1 MKKNPFK
8 GNSPTTPFIRRGA
21 ARPLINLMDAKE
33 HLQELGTITTK
44 QRIEYR
50 DDPEKYRCHYCMK
63 WRPIKDFYKTRDPY
77 AKSGITPACKD
88 CIKRIADRDEMGE
101 VKGMTV
107 DSLLEVLRILDMPF
121 SNDAFDRALRTAKE
135 KGTSTLSEYMKLYN
149 FGGSVRH
156 LRFSDSERRELG
168 SLSVRTEEEMDECK
182 LNQMDAIRLLGYD
195 PFTGESESDKPLLY
209 AKLVGFLSASPDAN
223 DDEMKMSSIIHI
235 VREFNHADKI
245 AQVITKYTADV
256 SSLQTHIGEI
266 RTLESAQKDIM
277 ATILKLAEDSGI
289 SLKHN
294 NSRSKGANTL
304 SGKLRE
310 MKELNLREVEV
321 NSFDI
326 ETSYGMKQV
335 ADISNKSILEQIRL
349 NENDFPEM
357 LAEQRLLIEQL
368 QAERDAAEERAR
380 ILIRENDD
388 LKRMLPEHVVAENTV
403 EA

>member
-1 MKKNPFK
+1 MKAKDHL
-8 GNSPTTPFIRRGA
+8 GA
-21 ARPLINLMDAKE
+21 LRE
-33 HLQELGTITTK
+33 ITTEQK
-44 QRIEYR
+44 IVYR
-50 DDPEKYRCHYCMK
+50 DDPEKYRCHYCTQWK
-63 WRPIKDFYKTRDPY
+63 KLDAFYKTRDPY

-88 CIKRIADRDEMGE
+88 CIRKIADREELGE
-101 VKGMTV
+101 VKGMTI
-107 DSLLEVLRILDMPF
+107 DSLFEVLRILDMPF
-121 SNDAFDRALRTAKE
+121 QNEAYDKAIESAK
-135 KGTSTLSEYMKLYN
+135 KGGTSTLFEYLKLFN
-149 FGGSVRH
+149 FGTSAKKRM
-156 LRFSDSERRELG
+156 RFQDSQTRDLG
-168 SLSVRTEEEMDECK
+168 TLSERTEEEMDECK

-195 PFTGESESDKPLLY
+195 PFVGESESDKPLLY

-245 AQVITKYTADV
+245 AQVITKYTQDV
-256 SSLQTHIGEI
+256 NSLQAHIGEI
-266 RTLESAQKDIM
+266 KTLESAQKDIM
-277 ATILKLAEDSGI
+277 QTILKLAEDSGI

-294 NSRSKGANTL
+294 NARSKGANTL
-304 SGKLRE
+304 SGKLKE

-326 ETSYGMKQV
+326 DTSSGMRQV

-368 QAERDAAEERAR
+368 QREADEANEKMR

-388 LKRMLPEHVVAENTV
+388 LKSMLPEKVLRENTV
-403 EA
+403 EV